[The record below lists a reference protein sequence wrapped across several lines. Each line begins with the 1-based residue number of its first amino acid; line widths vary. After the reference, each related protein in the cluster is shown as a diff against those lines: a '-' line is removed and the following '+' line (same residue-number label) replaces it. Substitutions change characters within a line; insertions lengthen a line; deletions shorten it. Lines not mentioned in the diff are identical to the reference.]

1 MGFWE
6 ELSQAQLCW
15 RAWVPRGMAARESQA
30 ATSARPDPGSA
41 DPEARNLVLCKLRL
55 GRAGAKNGLGGGSWH
70 AALNF
75 SCVKV
80 IIGTESRMALRV
92 ARSGTWKGRSY
103 RLVGEAVGAM
113 PVPRRR
119 KKRVDRGVLSADE
132 IATRIMTLIRHGGGR
147 RSIRGITIVYVG
159 SLGTEPNC
167 FARPQPP
174 KISPAS
180 RKRFVTALARV
191 RQEYDLLVD
200 LHAGDTSMSQ
210 LDDFLSSGEDLGQR
224 LIQERSTSK
233 ATLH

>member
-1 MGFWE
+1 
-6 ELSQAQLCW
+6 
-15 RAWVPRGMAARESQA
+15 
-30 ATSARPDPGSA
+30 
-41 DPEARNLVLCKLRL
+41 
-55 GRAGAKNGLGGGSWH
+55 
-70 AALNF
+70 
-75 SCVKV
+75 
-80 IIGTESRMALRV
+80 MALRV
-92 ARSGTWKGRSY
+92 ARSGSWKGRSY

-132 IATRIMTLIRHGGGR
+132 IATRIMTLIRQGGGR

-159 SLGTEPNC
+159 SLGTEPNW

-224 LIQERSTSK
+224 LIQQRGTSK
-233 ATLH
+233 RRCINRISICRGRFTPSDQSRFAC